1 MHVEVREQFCKFCR
15 VDSLSPCMCILEIET
30 MSPGYSS
37 IAHEPDSWQNL
48 LAYNAFCQYW
58 RQPTSSWFQNKAHCT
73 SVVFAQRLIIKPKLL
88 HLQEPFE
95 HESLL
100 LNRKDHKLT
109 KAEKKAA
116 KKSYEEDKRTSVP
129 YTRPSYAQYYPA
141 SDQSLT
147 SIPAFSQR
155 NWWVAEG
162 RESGWSRPNSFHSV
176 PVQLKGEC
184 TACSWAAMKRRSC
197 SSIRYQSNSAA
208 HMF

>member
-1 MHVEVREQFCKFCR
+1 MPLC
-15 VDSLSPCMCILEIET
+15 P
-30 MSPGYSS
+30 
-37 IAHEPDSWQNL
+37 
-48 LAYNAFCQYW
+48 
-58 RQPTSSWFQNKAHCT
+58 
-73 SVVFAQRLIIKPKLL
+73 
-88 HLQEPFE
+88 QEPFE

-155 NWWVAEG
+155 NW
-162 RESGWSRPNSFHSV
+162 
-176 PVQLKGEC
+176 
-184 TACSWAAMKRRSC
+184 
-197 SSIRYQSNSAA
+197 
-208 HMF
+208 

>member
-1 MHVEVREQFCKFCR
+1 MSRLFASGGDSPFLFSEEASLCISHVGTKTGNY
-15 VDSLSPCMCILEIET
+15 INT
-30 MSPGYSS
+30 
-37 IAHEPDSWQNL
+37 L
-48 LAYNAFCQYW
+48 LC
-58 RQPTSSWFQNKAHCT
+58 P
-73 SVVFAQRLIIKPKLL
+73 
-88 HLQEPFE
+88 QEPFE

-155 NWWVAEG
+155 NW
-162 RESGWSRPNSFHSV
+162 
-176 PVQLKGEC
+176 
-184 TACSWAAMKRRSC
+184 
-197 SSIRYQSNSAA
+197 
-208 HMF
+208 

>member
-1 MHVEVREQFCKFCR
+1 RVVDDLNPMLNFTRKEVE
-15 VDSLSPCMCILEIET
+15 
-30 MSPGYSS
+30 
-37 IAHEPDSWQNL
+37 NL
-48 LAYNAFCQYW
+48 LHFVEKEPAPQ
-58 RQPTSSWFQNKAHCT
+58 TSLNIKGIKE
-73 SVVFAQRLIIKPKLL
+73 SVLQLACLKFPHLITK
-88 HLQEPFE
+88 EPFE

-155 NWWVAEG
+155 N
-162 RESGWSRPNSFHSV
+162 
-176 PVQLKGEC
+176 
-184 TACSWAAMKRRSC
+184 
-197 SSIRYQSNSAA
+197 
-208 HMF
+208 